1 MSTTDYGDN
10 TLNVTGGGNQFVVV
24 YKFSGTDDPNA
35 ASSGPPAD
43 APFGAAGSLNNTDPN
58 FDFSTLDQGQVI
70 MVDGGNADT
79 TVEGGNKQFVVQ
91 YNLPGSPDPSANLG
105 GNAVKVD
112 GGNNK
117 FVVAY
122 EYPAG
127 DAQTGNSVSV
137 EGGSNQYVVDYKYM
151 LPAGSDAP
159 AAGDGQPVEFADSSG
174 SDPNGNSGV
183 TAGNPG
189 GNSVTVNGDNNQYAV
204 QYGDPSGATT
214 DAASASPFGA
224 AGGNPFAGNIPSG
237 ASMGGSASGGMDAG
251 SSGMSDDQ
259 LTDMIKQ
266 SPFGVLLGLPGVN
279 SAADIFGNVGGGGSS
294 PMSGGAG
301 GNPFAGSASGSD
313 PMAGGAPASTD
324 EMAAG
329 GAAAGPAS
337 ADAGGGSPM
346 SGGAAGGNPF
356 AGSASGSNP
365 FASFAP
371 QNTDGMAAG
380 GTMAGPAPADAGN
393 PDYSY
398 DFANTDASG
407 GAGSES
413 GGAPQSDDGSSGGN
427 SGGMMFDSSM
437 LASSPFG
444 ALLQIPGFTTDD
456 IANIFAGSNNG
467 GGNPFAIAGNTSGSP
482 FDLGAAITGM
492 VDTLA
497 AAPPSEGTTNALT
510 AVQSMASTVANDA
523 SMPGSVTSFASNI
536 DTQVTQILANQ
547 GS

>member
-1 MSTTDYGDN
+1 MTTTDYGDN
-10 TLNVTGGGNQFVVV
+10 TLNVTGGNNQFVVA

-35 ASSGPPAD
+35 ASAGPPAD
-43 APFGAAGSLNNTDPN
+43 LPFGSPTSLNNTDPN
-58 FDFSTLDQGQVI
+58 FDFSTLEQGQII

-189 GNSVTVNGDNNQYAV
+189 GNSVRVNGNNNQYAV

-237 ASMGGSASGGMDAG
+237 AGMGGSAGGGMDAG

-259 LTDMIKQ
+259 LTEMIKQ

-279 SAADIFGNVGGGGSS
+279 SAADIFGNVGGG
-294 PMSGGAG
+294 
-301 GNPFAGSASGSD
+301 SD
-313 PMAGGAPASTD
+313 
-324 EMAAG
+324 
-329 GAAAGPAS
+329 
-337 ADAGGGSPM
+337 PM

-380 GTMAGPAPADAGN
+380 GAMAGPAPADAGN

-398 DFANTDASG
+398 DFADTDASG
-407 GAGSES
+407 GTEAGS
-413 GGAPQSDDGSSGGN
+413 GAPQSGDGSPGGN

-482 FDLGAAITGM
+482 FDLGAAITDM

-497 AAPPSEGTTNALT
+497 VAPPSEGTTNALT